1 MRFEIGYLLST
12 KENAP
17 AWGGQHYASTGFNTA
32 FKYNVLQNTS
42 IQGKFTFNSI
52 VYMATEGGSP
62 STTSPASYTILEGLA
77 PGKNYL
83 WTIDLTKKLGN
94 NLELSLQY
102 DGRKPAGQGIINTGR
117 AALRALL

>member
-1 MRFEIGYLLST
+1 MLFRS
-12 KENAP
+12 
-17 AWGGQHYASTGFNTA
+17 QS
-32 FKYNVLQNTS
+32 TS
-42 IQGKFTFNSI
+42 IQGKFTFSSI
-52 VYMATEGGSP
+52 AYTAAEGAP

-102 DGRKPAGQGIINTGR
+102 DGRKPAGEGIINTGR